1 LTTTF
6 HVKPEPSAERRE
18 YYQRLEQKHAAPL
31 WEVLGDLIP
40 AQPRPTA
47 SPALWR
53 YQEMRSLLL
62 EAGQLITPQEAERRV
77 LILENPSMR
86 GTSLITQSMY
96 SGLQLVDPGE
106 TTSTHRHA
114 TSAIRFVIES
124 EKGYTAVDGVRTT
137 MHPGDLVL
145 TPSWTYHDHGNPG
158 DSPVV
163 WLDGLDVPIV
173 NMLGT
178 SFAESYPGEF
188 QPVTRPEGDAEV
200 VFNFTYARSRVAL
213 DRLYRDGPLH
223 PCHGIKMQYANLA
236 NGGYPMPTIGAF
248 LQLLPAGFRGATYRS
263 TDAGVYCVAEGSGTS
278 NIGGTDF
285 EWRKNDVFVVPS
297 WCPVSHRVQGEAV
310 LFSFSDRP
318 VQKVLGLWREE
329 IIRD

>member
-1 LTTTF
+1 LTTPF
-6 HVKPEPSAERRE
+6 HVKPEASAERRE

-53 YQEMRSLLL
+53 YEEMRSLLL
-62 EAGQLITPQEAERRV
+62 EAGRLITPQEAERRV

-124 EKGYTAVDGVRTT
+124 AQGYTAVDGVRTR

-178 SFAESYPGEF
+178 SFAEPYPGEF
-188 QPVTRPEGDAEV
+188 QPVKRSEGDAEV
-200 VFNFTYARSRVAL
+200 AFNFSYARSREAL
-213 DRLYRDGPLH
+213 NRLYRDEPLH
-223 PCHGIKMQYANLA
+223 ECHGIKMQYANPA
-236 NGGYPMPTIGAF
+236 TGYPMPTIGAF
-248 LQLLPAGFRGATYRS
+248 LQLLPAGFRGGRYRS
-263 TDAGVYCVAEGSGTS
+263 TDAAVYCVAEGCGSS
-278 NIGGTDF
+278 NIGGVDF
-285 EWRKNDVFVVPS
+285 EWRKNDVFVAPS
-297 WCPVSHRVQGEAV
+297 WCPVSHQGHGEAV

-329 IIRD
+329 IIRN

>member
-1 LTTTF
+1 
-6 HVKPEPSAERRE
+6 
-18 YYQRLEQKHAAPL
+18 
-31 WEVLGDLIP
+31 
-40 AQPRPTA
+40 
-47 SPALWR
+47 
-53 YQEMRSLLL
+53 
-62 EAGQLITPQEAERRV
+62 
-77 LILENPSMR
+77 LENPSMR

-96 SGLQLVDPGE
+96 SGVQLVDPGE

-137 MHPGDLVL
+137 MHPGDLVV

-158 DSPVV
+158 DSPVI

-188 QPVTRPEGDAEV
+188 QPAGRPEEDADAT
-200 VFNFTYARSRVAL
+200 FNFSYARSREAL
-213 DRLYRDGPLH
+213 DRLYRNGPLH
-223 PCHGIKMQYANLA
+223 RCHGVKMQYTNPAT
-236 NGGYPMPTIGAF
+236 GGYPMPTIGAF
-248 LQLLPAGFRGATYRS
+248 LQLLPSGFRGGRYRS
-263 TDAGVYCVAEGSGTS
+263 TDAAVYCVAGGSGSS

-297 WCPVSHRVQGEAV
+297 WCPVSHEAQGESV

-329 IIRD
+329 VLP

>member
-1 LTTTF
+1 MD
-6 HVKPEPSAERRE
+6 RRE

-62 EAGQLITPQEAERRV
+62 EAGRLITPQEAERRV

-96 SGLQLVDPGE
+96 SGLQLVDAGE

-158 DSPVV
+158 DSPVT
-163 WLDGLDVPIV
+163 WLDGLDVPLV
-173 NMLGT
+173 NMLGA

-188 QPVTRPEGDAEV
+188 QPVARPEGDAEAP
-200 VFNFTYARSRVAL
+200 FNFTYARSREAL
-213 DRLYRDGPLH
+213 DRLYRDGPVH
-223 PCHGIKMQYANLA
+223 ECHGIKMQYATPA
-236 NGGYPMPTIGAF
+236 TGGYPMPTIGAF
-248 LQLLPAGFRGATYRS
+248 LQLLPAGFRGGRIARPMRRCIAS
-263 TDAGVYCVAEGSGTS
+263 PKARASAILAARISSGEKT
-278 NIGGTDF
+278 TC
-285 EWRKNDVFVVPS
+285 S
-297 WCPVSHRVQGEAV
+297 WCRRGVRCRIRREGESV

-329 IIRD
+329 IIHN